1 MQYYGGPV
9 IGQVKVVPVFWNSS
23 VNALISQNATQFFQD
38 AVNSPWLDLI
48 SAYSTN
54 FSGGTQQTI
63 VRGTAV
69 SAVTLTPS
77 KCASSSACTL
87 MDSDIQAELAAQIKT
102 NHLPSPDSN
111 TAYMIFMPPNVTWT
125 NASGN
130 TSGIQF
136 CSYNS
141 TAATTGGP
149 PIIYGTIIDT
159 FTGVGAGAGCGPN
172 ANALQ
177 NETALASTTLA
188 NAITDPD
195 IGIASSI
202 ADPVAWFS
210 TTMGQVGDACSKQ
223 DFTITVSGRT
233 WSVGQIF
240 NRFTNSCDS
249 IAAPTVTS
257 ISPAN
262 GPVAG
267 GTNVTITGS
276 NFTIGSTVHF
286 GGNRGMNFVFN
297 SSTRAT
303 VFAPPGRGIVDVTV
317 TNDVATSA
325 TSAAD
330 RYTYRPASHDF
341 NSDGFSDIVW
351 GDGNGDLTLWLMN
364 GAAISSTG
372 VFVGLPSTWSIVGQ
386 RDFNGDGKADLL
398 WRDTSGNASIWF
410 MNGTSAASV
419 ASIGNIPTTWTV
431 VGVADFNG
439 DGLGDLM
446 WSDSTGNIAVWLMS
460 SATVTS
466 LAGLGNVPTTWMVA
480 GAGDFDGDGKADIL
494 WHDNLGNTAIWF
506 MNGTTIAS
514 TAGVG
519 TIPTDWSIVGTGDFN
534 GDGKRD
540 IVWRNAVGDAVIWLM
555 NGAAV
560 SSAGGLGNVPTT
572 WSIAQTGDYN
582 GDGMSDLLW
591 RDTGGNTA
599 MWFMNGAT
607 VLSAVSVGNTNWTV
621 QSVNAD

>member
-1 MQYYGGPV
+1 MGRSVSRIDRAGAIVRLLAACWCGLSIGVSSSLAQTMQYYGGPV
-9 IGQVKVVPVFWNSS
+9 IGQVKVVPVFWNSN
-23 VNALISQNATQFFQD
+23 VNPLVSQNAAQFFQD
-38 AVNSPWLDLI
+38 AVNSPWLDLL

-63 VRGTAV
+63 VRGSGL
-69 SAVTLTPS
+69 SAVTLVPS
-77 KCASSSACTL
+77 KCATSNPCT
-87 MDSDIQAELAAQIKT
+87 MADSDIQAELAAQIKASK
-102 NHLPSPDSN
+102 LPSPDSN
-111 TAYMIFMPPNVTWT
+111 TTYMIFMPPNVTWT
-125 NASGN
+125 NASGG
-130 TSGIQF
+130 TSGVQF
-136 CSYNS
+136 CSYNF
-141 TAATTGGP
+141 TAATPGGP
-149 PIIYGTIIDT
+149 AIIYGTIIDT
-159 FTGVGAGAGCGPN
+159 FSGPGAGTNCGPN

-202 ADPVAWFS
+202 ADPVAWYS

-276 NFTIGSTVHF
+276 NFTIGSTVQF

-330 RYTYRPASHDF
+330 RYTYRPASHDL
-341 NSDGFSDIVW
+341 NTDGFSDIVW
-351 GDGNGDLTLWLMN
+351 GDGNGDLALWLMN

-386 RDFNGDGKADLL
+386 RDFNGDSKADLL
-398 WRDTSGNASIWF
+398 WRDTTGNTSIWF
-410 MNGTSAASV
+410 MNGTSASSV

-439 DGLGDLM
+439 DGLGDLL
-446 WSDSTGNIAVWLMS
+446 WSDSTGNHR
-460 SATVTS
+460 
-466 LAGLGNVPTTWMVA
+466 GVA
-480 GAGDFDGDGKADIL
+480 DVERDGDFVGGARQCADDLDGGGHRRL
-494 WHDNLGNTAIWF
+494 
-506 MNGTTIAS
+506 
-514 TAGVG
+514 
-519 TIPTDWSIVGTGDFN
+519 
-534 GDGKRD
+534 R
-540 IVWRNAVGDAVIWLM
+540 WRRQGRHPVARQPRQHCDLVHERNDHRI
-555 NGAAV
+555 
-560 SSAGGLGNVPTT
+560 
-572 WSIAQTGDYN
+572 DRRRRYY
-582 GDGMSDLLW
+582 SD
-591 RDTGGNTA
+591 
-599 MWFMNGAT
+599 
-607 VLSAVSVGNTNWTV
+607 
-621 QSVNAD
+621 